1 MNSLAL
7 GNNTFRVEITHISSH
22 GVWLLTDAEELFL
35 SYDDF
40 PWFKSQPV
48 NTILHV
54 EEPSPNHFY
63 WPEIDVDLTLD
74 MIKHPERFPLKAIIN
89 LDSKPSM

>member
-7 GNNTFRVEITHISSH
+7 GSNTFRVEITHISSH
-22 GVWLLTDAEELFL
+22 GIWLLTHAEELFL

-40 PWFKSQPV
+40 PWFKNQPV

-54 EEPSPNHFY
+54 EEPTPNHFY

-74 MIKHPERFPLKAIIN
+74 MIKHPELFPLQANI
-89 LDSKPSM
+89 